1 MERYAGKATESPGV
15 PLLVGLLVS
24 GILLSSVSLAA
35 APPPASTAATP
46 VTPATPAAPKDFP
59 RSVLSRKAVE
69 YYRRR
74 WGIGDIVVRLVAS
87 NSLVRF
93 SYRVLDAEKAKVLND
108 RNLHPYLVDEQRSL
122 ALRIPE
128 AENVGQLRQAS
139 APENGREYWMT
150 FANKSHQ
157 VKAGDHVTVIIGG
170 FRAEGLVV
178 SGEAV
183 RR

>member
-1 MERYAGKATESPGV
+1 MGQHISKMTEYRRTV
-15 PLLVGLLVS
+15 LLAGLLAG
-24 GILLSSVSLAA
+24 GILVSSASSAA
-35 APPPASTAATP
+35 APPPPAPTAAIP
-46 VTPATPAAPKDFP
+46 PAPKDFP
-59 RSVLSRKAVE
+59 RSVASQKAVE

-93 SYRVLDAEKAKVLND
+93 SYRVLDAEKAKILND
-108 RNLHPYLVDEQRSL
+108 RNLHPYMVDEQQGL

-128 AENVGQLRQAS
+128 AENVGQLRQAT

-150 FANKSHQ
+150 FSNKGHQ

-170 FRAEGLVV
+170 FRAEGLMV
-178 SGEAV
+178 SGELV
-183 RR
+183 NR